1 MNALLFAFLE
11 QAVLAAIAA
20 AGFGVVFNVSARV
33 LIFCAAGG
41 AIGRG
46 LRFLLVETDLGMHIA
61 WATFVAAASVSLA
74 SVYVAKRLRAHPKA
88 FTVAAV
94 IPMIPGVQIFTAL
107 IALAQMQQNAV
118 TPELLAMAINS
129 GLSAC
134 LIVAAL
140 AVGLAAPGLVFYR
153 QRPLI

>member
-46 LRFLLVETDLGMHIA
+46 LRFLLVETDLGMPIA

-74 SVYVAKRLRAHPKA
+74 SVYVAKKLRAHPKA

-118 TPELLAMAINS
+118 TPELLATAINS

-140 AVGLAAPGLVFYR
+140 AVGLAVPGLVFYR

>member
-1 MNALLFAFLE
+1 MNALLPTFIE
-11 QAVLAAIAA
+11 QAVLAAVAA
-20 AGFGVVFNVSARV
+20 AGFGVAFNVSARV
-33 LIFCAAGG
+33 LVFCAAGG

-46 LRFLLVETDLGMHIA
+46 LRFLLVETDLSMPIA

-74 SVYVAKRLRAHPKA
+74 SVYVAKQLRAHPKA

-118 TPELLAMAINS
+118 TPSCWPRPSTPA
-129 GLSAC
+129 SAP
-134 LIVAAL
+134 A
-140 AVGLAAPGLVFYR
+140 
-153 QRPLI
+153 

>member
-1 MNALLFAFLE
+1 MSDFLPE
-11 QAVLAAIAA
+11 LIENMVLAAVAA
-20 AGFGVVFNVSARV
+20 TGFGLSFNVPRRV
-33 LIFCAAGG
+33 LWLCAAGG

-46 LRFLLVETDLGMHIA
+46 LRFLLVETDLGMPIA

-118 TPELLAMAINS
+118 TPELLATAINS

-140 AVGLAAPGLVFYR
+140 AVGLAVPGLVFYR